1 MIFVQGKNLEVCEIA
16 MPLRKTCPYIILCAV
31 LLFSAFLGL
40 GVLRLYS
47 FRLEDRLNG
56 INRQIESFSARQVL
70 LRQKHSAL
78 LSPGRVYSFSK
89 NTLGMIYASNVKVLQ
104 INETLL
110 ANAGGGGETSPLSE
124 RAGRQ
129 GWFYFFLEKAL
140 AGE

>member
-1 MIFVQGKNLEVCEIA
+1 MGEKSSEICQVSA
-16 MPLRKTCPYIILCAV
+16 PLRKTCPYVILCT
-31 LLFSAFLGL
+31 LILFSSFLGL

-56 INRQIESFSARQVL
+56 INRQMESFAARQVL

-89 NTLGMIYASNVKVLQ
+89 NTLGMIYASNVKVLR
-104 INETLL
+104 INEPLL
-110 ANAGGGGETSPLSE
+110 ADSGGGRETLSSSGGAE
-124 RAGRQ
+124 N
-129 GWFYFFLEKAL
+129 GWFHFFLEKAL